1 MTTTNREVFAVDPT
15 TRSIPNDGVAK
26 VVAPRTPAEYEVLRY
41 ELSSFVCDG
50 EYRQGMERILTAYL
64 GNLARPAQPAV
75 WVSGFYGSGKSHFVR
90 VLEYLWR
97 DITLPDGATARSL
110 TQLPVELRDLL
121 LELSRAGRQHGGL
134 WSAAGTLGA
143 GAGSVRLA
151 MLAILFR
158 SAQLPEQYAPARFVI
173 WLKQNSYF
181 EPFTQALAA
190 AGKDLAREL
199 NNLYVSPFV
208 AQALLT
214 VDPRFA
220 ASEAEA
226 KAALRSQFPPT
237 SEIADDD
244 FLRSV
249 EDVLALQANESGAIP
264 CTLLIFDEL
273 QQFIGEDSER
283 TLHVQ
288 NIVEACSA
296 RFGSKLLF
304 VATGQAALQATPQLA
319 KLQGRFTVRVQL
331 SDTDVEQVVRQVV
344 LHKQPARVAELER
357 VLERASGEI
366 SRHLGG
372 TSIAARTADHDV
384 LVADYPLLPTRRR
397 FWEAVLRAVDSAG
410 MAGQLRTQLRIVH
423 EAAQRVASAPLGTVV
438 AGDFIY
444 SQIKTDM
451 LQNGTLSREIDV
463 MIEDLADGSAAGA
476 LYVRLCGLIF
486 LIGKLPD
493 SGPSATGLRATVTN
507 LADLLVEDLGGGSD
521 ELRQRLPVLLEE
533 LVSRGKL
540 MQLGQEYRLQTRE
553 SAEWETDFLNRRA
566 RIHADD
572 SRLASDRATELR
584 KAFTAATR
592 GLAFAQGASRTKR
605 DFALFFDN
613 GEPKPNGDSV
623 PVWVRSEWDTSE
635 ATVRADAQRAG
646 TDSPLVFVFLPRRDA
661 DAFKARLANLAAA
674 QETIQT
680 RPAPATP
687 GGSEARHAMSSK
699 AEAERRQLDAL
710 IQQVIAGARVFAGG
724 GNELSEGTLDA
735 SLRLA
740 VEGALD
746 RLFPDFAQADHA
758 QWGRVFERAAAGAQD
773 PLSLLGYQGEVEQ
786 HPVCRM
792 IRNYVGVSGK
802 RGSEVRQKFKGEGY
816 GWPQDAI
823 DGALLTLVGAGCV
836 YARRNGQAV
845 RLADLQRSQ
854 IGQTEFVSEGVPIS
868 APQKIALRA
877 LLGTVGVANLRPGEE
892 LTAMPRLLERL
903 AALADEAGGA
913 PPLPE
918 RPATRLLSELGA
930 LSGNEQF
937 VAVYEQRATLQ
948 ELFTAWQAQ
957 REQIAARLPAWQQL
971 QQLQQAT
978 AGLPAAAATHE
989 QLAALHARRALLAE
1003 PDPLPPLAATLSD
1016 VLRAALN
1023 AAFAQLQHVRAEEL
1037 AGLDAA
1043 AEWQRLDAAQR
1054 QSLITRFGLAQL
1066 SAPSVGTVA
1075 ELLATVAATPPS
1087 HFEREAHAF
1096 PGRVAAARE
1105 EAARLLAPQAV
1116 TVRLLRC
1123 TLAGQHEIEA
1133 YLEELRMQ
1141 LQAAAAGGR
1150 PVILQ

>member
-1 MTTTNREVFAVDPT
+1 MTTNREVFAIDPT
-15 TRSIPNDGVAK
+15 LRSIPNDGVAK
-26 VVAPRTPAEYEVLRY
+26 VVEPRTPAEYEVLRY
-41 ELSSFVCDG
+41 ELASFVCDG
-50 EYRQGMERILTAYL
+50 EYRQGMERILTTYL
-64 GNLARPAQPAV
+64 ANLARPAQPAV

-97 DITLPDGATARSL
+97 DIAFPDGATARGL
-110 TQLPVELRDLL
+110 TQVPAELGDLL

-173 WLKQNSYF
+173 WLKQNNYF
-181 EPFTQALAA
+181 APFAQALSAD
-190 AGKDLAREL
+190 GKDLIREL
-199 NNLYVSPFV
+199 NSLYVSPFI
-208 AQALLT
+208 ARALLAA
-214 VDPRFA
+214 DPGFA
-220 ASEAEA
+220 TSEAEVR
-226 KAALRSQFPPT
+226 KLLREQFPVMP
-237 SEIADDD
+237 EISDDQ
-244 FLRSV
+244 FLQTI
-249 EDVLALQANESGAIP
+249 EDVLALQTNEAGVTP
-264 CTLLIFDEL
+264 CTLFIFDEL
-273 QQFIGEDSER
+273 QQFIGEDAER

-304 VATGQAALQATPQLA
+304 VATGQAALQATPQLS

-344 LHKQPARVAELER
+344 LRKQPARVAELEG
-357 VLERASGEI
+357 VLEGASGEI

-372 TSIAARTADHDV
+372 TSIAARSSDRDV

-423 EAAQRVASAPLGTVV
+423 EATQRVAAAPLGTVV

-444 SQIKTDM
+444 GQIKTNM
-451 LQNGTLSREIDV
+451 LQSGTLSREIDV
-463 MIEDLADGSAAGA
+463 MIEELAADSAAGA
-476 LYVRLCGLIF
+476 LGVRLCGLIF

-493 SGPSATGLRATVTN
+493 SGPSATGLRATATN
-507 LADLLVEDLGGGSD
+507 LADLLVEDLAGGSD
-521 ELRQRLPVLLEE
+521 DLRQRVPLLLDD

-540 MQLGQEYRLQTRE
+540 LQVGQEYRLQTRE
-553 SAEWETDFLNRRA
+553 SAEWEHDFRHRRA

-572 SRLASDRATELR
+572 SRLASDRDAELR

-605 DFALFFDN
+605 DFTLFFEGD
-613 GEPKPNGDSV
+613 PPPPRSDSV
-623 PVWVRSEWDTSE
+623 PVWVRSEWNTSE

-646 TDSPLVFVFLPRRDA
+646 TDSPIVFVLLPRRDA
-661 DAFKARLANLAAA
+661 DALKNRLANLAAA

-680 RPAPATP
+680 RPAPATA
-687 GGSEARHAMSSK
+687 GGIEARNAMSSK
-699 AEAERRQLDAL
+699 ADTERRHFDLL

-724 GNELSEGTLDA
+724 GNELSEGSLDA
-735 SLRLA
+735 TLRLA

-746 RLFPDFAQADHA
+746 RLFPDFALADHA
-758 QWGRVFERAAAGAQD
+758 QWGRVFERAATGSPD
-773 PLSLLGYQGEVEQ
+773 PLSAIGYQGEVEQ
-786 HPVCRM
+786 HQVCRL
-792 IRNYVGVSGK
+792 IRSYVGVSGK

-823 DGALLTLVGAGCV
+823 DGALLTLVGAGSV
-836 YARRNGQAV
+836 HARRNGHAV

-868 APQKIALRA
+868 APQKIAVRA
-877 LLGTVGVANLRPGEE
+877 LLATLGVPNLRPGEE
-892 LTAMPRLLERL
+892 LTAVSRMLEQL
-903 AALADEAGGA
+903 ATLADEAGGA

-918 RPATRLLSELGA
+918 RPATRLLTELAA

-937 VAVYEQRATLQ
+937 VAVYEQRAALQ
-948 ELFTAWQAQ
+948 ALFTAWQAQ
-957 REQIAARLPAWQQL
+957 REQIAARKPAWEQV

-978 AGLPAAAATHE
+978 AGLPAAE
-989 QLAALHARRALLAE
+989 QALEQIAALKAQRGLLAE
-1003 PDPLPPLAATLSD
+1003 PDAVPALIATLS
-1016 VLRAALN
+1016 AALRDALN
-1023 AAFAQLQHVRAEEL
+1023 TACAQLQQVRAQEL
-1037 AGLDAA
+1037 ATLDAA
-1043 AEWQRLDAAQR
+1043 AEWQRLAAAQR
-1054 QSLITRFGLAQL
+1054 QSLIARCGLAQL
-1066 SAPSVGTVA
+1066 SAPAVGSVA
-1075 ELLATVAATPPS
+1075 ELLASAAATPPS

-1116 TVRLLRC
+1116 TVRLVRR
-1123 TLAGQHEIEA
+1123 TLAGQHEIEQ
-1133 YLEELRMQ
+1133 YLQELRTQ
-1141 LQAAAAGGR
+1141 LEAAAADGR
-1150 PVILQ
+1150 SVIVL